1 MKIAYIKVAAFAS
14 FVSVFFFPSYQKLES
29 TGDNIFTVYL
39 NGTQVGIVADGRCGQ
54 GSKTG
59 KRCGTDALW
68 RYYSTVYGDGFR
80 KAEGGY

>member
-39 NGTQVGIVADGRCGQ
+39 NGTQVGIVEDPVQVDSCLIAARKRLAGTSDELVLAD
-54 GSKTG
+54 
-59 KRCGTDALW
+59 
-68 RYYSTVYGDGFR
+68 
-80 KAEGGY
+80 